1 MSYRASD
8 FTKLGWRNVN
18 FFILRAVS
26 YSNTAWHRAWPA
38 PPSGTCWV
46 DTSRPSSGPS
56 RRTVTRRRRRTQKV
70 RRSAKTRSRTG
81 WCCPAAAQ
89 LRSRPRWN
97 SRRSTARGALS
108 RHKFVIASAASSRK
122 LPNTPRD
129 HPQTHDTLSERLAQT
144 NVFQPSR
151 RESLLLVERPLDP
164 VRSCLF

>member
-1 MSYRASD
+1 MQLICTRICV
-8 FTKLGWRNVN
+8 K
-18 FFILRAVS
+18 IK
-26 YSNTAWHRAWPA
+26 YSIGSAGEMQTLHFAR
-38 PPSGTCWV
+38 GV
-46 DTSRPSSGPS
+46 IIQLDTLNAESSAIG
-56 RRTVTRRRRRTQKV
+56 QN
-70 RRSAKTRSRTG
+70 ASRTG
-81 WCCPAAAQ
+81 WCYHPAAAQ